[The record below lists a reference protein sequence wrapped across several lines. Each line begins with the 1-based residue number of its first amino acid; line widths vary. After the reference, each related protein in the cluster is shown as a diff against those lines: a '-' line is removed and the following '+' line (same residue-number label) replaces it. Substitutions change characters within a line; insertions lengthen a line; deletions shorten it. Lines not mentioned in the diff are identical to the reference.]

1 MEIDLTDLIIEYEHG
16 GLSLGQEILLFA
28 KLVETGQAWTLQG
41 HYGRMAMEMID
52 LEFISKD
59 GKVLKL
65 PTEEV
70 E

>member
-1 MEIDLTDLIIEYEHG
+1 MEIDLTDLIIEYENG
-16 GLSLGQEILLFA
+16 NTNLTQEILLFA

-41 HYGRMAMEMID
+41 HYGRVAMEMID

-59 GKVLKL
+59 GKVLQL
-65 PTEEV
+65 PVEE